1 MNRQLKRSALQC
13 DIVQDTYMMHYEN
26 EMATDI
32 DERVVRVE
40 QRLDDEQE
48 WRREIVKRLDRIDA
62 DINRMMYTM
71 IGIGGGLLVAII
83 ASNWLGS

>member
-1 MNRQLKRSALQC
+1 
-13 DIVQDTYMMHYEN
+13 
-26 EMATDI
+26 MATEVS
-32 DERVVRVE
+32 ERIVRVE

-62 DINRMMYTM
+62 DIKRMMYTM
-71 IGIGGGLLVAII
+71 IGIGGGLLAAII

>member
-1 MNRQLKRSALQC
+1 
-13 DIVQDTYMMHYEN
+13 
-26 EMATDI
+26 MATEI
-32 DERVVRVE
+32 SERVVRVE
-40 QRLDDEQE
+40 QRLNDEQE

>member
-1 MNRQLKRSALQC
+1 M
-13 DIVQDTYMMHYEN
+13 T
-26 EMATDI
+26 TDI
-32 DERVVRVE
+32 SDRVVRVE

-71 IGIGGGLLVAII
+71 IGIGGGLLAAII
-83 ASNWLGS
+83 ASNWLGN